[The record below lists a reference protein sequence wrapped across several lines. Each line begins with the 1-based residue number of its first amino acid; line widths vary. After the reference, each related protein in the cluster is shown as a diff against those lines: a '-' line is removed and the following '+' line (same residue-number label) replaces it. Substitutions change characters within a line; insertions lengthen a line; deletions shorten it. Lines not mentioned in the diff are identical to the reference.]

1 MKKRFKKFNAFW
13 LVTYALILA
22 FLLINIKY
30 VVTVIGNVVDV
41 FMPFIYGFIL
51 AYILS
56 FPYNFLHNK
65 CFAKIGTKRKKLGK
79 IKKPLAMILTYILC
93 FGVIGALVGI
103 LIPELSKSIS
113 NLIAEIPVYAENL
126 KVFVEELVVMVKDQF
141 GYDLYDESTYKEAIN
156 FLTGKDA
163 QMLVNDFLSEAF
175 PAAFS
180 FAGVFTTGIYN
191 WIIGIVVSIYML
203 ASKEKLCKQ
212 AKAVVIAYLPVKV
225 SRFIIKVTNMSD
237 AKCGKFIIGKI
248 IDSAIIGLIC
258 FIGLTIFKFDYA
270 LLISVIVGVTN
281 VIPFFGPFIGAI
293 PCAFLL
299 LLIDPIQCFWFIVFV
314 IILQQFDGNFL
325 GPKILGDTVGISG
338 FWILF
343 SVIVGGGLFG
353 VGGMLLG
360 VPVFA
365 VIYTLISEG
374 VFSRLNKKIVLS
386 KQDELGLTLATLED
400 GTEILV
406 NKSES
411 DDDSDKNNKKENKEE
426 K

>member
-1 MKKRFKKFNAFW
+1 MKNKFKKLTAFW
-13 LVTYALILA
+13 LITYALLLA
-22 FLLINIKY
+22 FLLINIGA
-30 VVTVIGNVVDV
+30 VVGVLGKVVDV

-51 AYILS
+51 AYVLS

-65 CFAKIGTKRKKLGK
+65 CFAKIGAKRPKLSK
-79 IKKPLAMILTYILC
+79 IKKPLAMILTYVLC
-93 FGVIGALVGI
+93 FGVIGALVGV

-113 NLIAEIPVYAENL
+113 NLISEIPVYAQNL
-126 KVFVEELVVMVKDQF
+126 REFVEDFVIMVREQF
-141 GYDLYDESTYKEAIN
+141 GYDLYDEETYKEVLN
-156 FLTGKDA
+156 FLTGKDV
-163 QMLVNDFLSEAF
+163 QVLLNDFLSEAF

-180 FAGVFTTGIYN
+180 FAGVFTTSLYN
-191 WIIGIVVSIYML
+191 WIIGIVVSMYML

-212 AKAVVIAYLPVKV
+212 AKIVVIAYLPAKV
-225 SRFIIKVTNMSD
+225 SSFIIKVTNMSD

-293 PCAFLL
+293 PCSLLL
-299 LLIDPIQCFWFIVFV
+299 LLIDPIQCFWFVIFVFM
-314 IILQQFDGNFL
+314 LQQFDGNFL

-343 SVIVGGGLFG
+343 SVIIGGGLFG
-353 VGGMLLG
+353 VVGMLLG

-365 VIYTLISEG
+365 VIYTLVAEG
-374 VFSRLNKKIVLS
+374 VFNRLKKKITLNKQYDLS
-386 KQDELGLTLATLED
+386 QDLQPIEND
-400 GTEILV
+400 IEINV
-406 NKSES
+406 NNS
-411 DDDSDKNNKKENKEE
+411 DSVTDSD
-426 K
+426 

>member
-1 MKKRFKKFNAFW
+1 MKQKFKKFNAFW

-30 VVTVIGNVVDV
+30 VVNFFGEVVDV

-56 FPYNFLHNK
+56 FPYNFLHDK
-65 CFAKIGTKRKKLGK
+65 CFSKIGTKRPKLK
-79 IKKPLAMILTYILC
+79 RIKKPLAMTLTYILC
-93 FGVIGALVGI
+93 FGIIGALVGI
-103 LIPELSKSIS
+103 LIPELSKSIT
-113 NLIAEIPVYAENL
+113 NLVAEIPVYAENL
-126 KVFVEELVVMVKDQF
+126 KVSVEELVVMVREQF
-141 GYDLYDESTYKEAIN
+141 GYDLYDESTYKEVIN

-163 QMLVNDFLSEAF
+163 QVLVNDFISEAF

-180 FAGVFTTGIYN
+180 FAGVFTTGLYN

-203 ASKEKLCKQ
+203 ASKDKLCKQ
-212 AKAVVIAYLPVKV
+212 AKAVVVAYLPIKV
-225 SRFIIKVTNMSD
+225 SRFIVKITNMSHS
-237 AKCGKFIIGKI
+237 KCGKFIIGKI

-258 FIGLTIFKFDYA
+258 FIGLSIFKFDYA

-293 PCAFLL
+293 PCALLL
-299 LLIDPIQCFWFIVFV
+299 LLIDPIQCFWFVIFV
-314 IILQQFDGNFL
+314 LLLQQFDGNFL

-343 SVIVGGGLFG
+343 SVIIGGGLFG
-353 VGGMLLG
+353 VVGMLLG

-365 VIYTLISEG
+365 VVYTLISEG
-374 VFSRLNKKIVLS
+374 VFNRLKKKIALS
-386 KQDELGLTLATLED
+386 KLEDISVELDTLEYEAD
-400 GTEILV
+400 ILV

-411 DDDSDKNNKKENKEE
+411 DFGSDKNIKNENKEE